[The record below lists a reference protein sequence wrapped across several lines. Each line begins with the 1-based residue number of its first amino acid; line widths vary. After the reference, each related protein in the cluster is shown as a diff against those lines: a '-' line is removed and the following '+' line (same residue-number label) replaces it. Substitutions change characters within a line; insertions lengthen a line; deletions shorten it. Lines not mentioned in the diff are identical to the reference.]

1 MYESFNAA
9 TNDLSGYR
17 PKSGLDYSIRAGR
30 KDDKNLLALSLI
42 VEDKS
47 WKKIKVSYL
56 VSSRKDLYIGSFIAD
71 VFSLFGCD
79 SSKVDTGLVS
89 YTIHDLPP
97 SKKKYDVQLF
107 ISGIKTDDGSAN
119 INFWEPRVNS
129 NNGLLTFNL
138 KSNANPSIQNIHI
151 SYIIWSRVEFS
162 IYTFSASSKSK
173 ANYEIIGVVEF
184 KKSYASYLGLAL
196 DFDRI

>member
-1 MYESFNAA
+1 MDLRPPYVRVCVNIA
-9 TNDLSGYR
+9 TTDLSGYR

-42 VEDKS
+42 VEDKN

-79 SSKVDTGLVS
+79 SSKVDRGLIS

-97 SKKKYDVQLF
+97 SKRKYDVQLF
-107 ISGIKTDDGSAN
+107 ISGIKTDDGSAT
-119 INFWEPRVNS
+119 INFWEPNVNS
-129 NNGLLTFNL
+129 NNGVLTFNL
-138 KSNANPSIQNIHI
+138 KSDANPSIQNIHI
-151 SYIIWSRVEFS
+151 SYVVWSRV
-162 IYTFSASSKSK
+162 
-173 ANYEIIGVVEF
+173 
-184 KKSYASYLGLAL
+184 
-196 DFDRI
+196 